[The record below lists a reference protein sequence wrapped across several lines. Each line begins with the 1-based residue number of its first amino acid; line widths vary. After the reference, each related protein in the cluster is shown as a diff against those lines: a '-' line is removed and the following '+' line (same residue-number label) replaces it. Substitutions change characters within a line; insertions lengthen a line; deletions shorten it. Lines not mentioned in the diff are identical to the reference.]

1 MSNSQN
7 ESENI
12 KSSDPSVVNNLNI
25 NNADFSNIHEPNFQS
40 LIPLKNQPL
49 NTQSQSLH
57 QQQSESE
64 QFNAQNKSDYL
75 FHEKKNENKNL
86 NQENKEKNSDQE
98 KDKKSGK
105 EKKSKKVKIKI
116 DNSKKFLL
124 IDSKSIH
131 KLGGKIDSLI
141 NNIGLLTEKINIS
154 NSNQEKLLK
163 EMKILN
169 NNQEKLLK
177 EMNASNS
184 TQVKLLNSLAKNY
197 FPEEIESQK
206 LGLESAGKKE

>member
-25 NNADFSNIHEPNFQS
+25 NNADFSNIHEPYFQS
-40 LIPLKNQPL
+40 LIQPL

-64 QFNAQNKSDYL
+64 QFNAQNKSEYL

-116 DNSKKFLL
+116 NNSKKFIL

-131 KLGGKIDSLI
+131 KLGDKIDSLI

-163 EMKILN
+163 EI
-169 NNQEKLLK
+169 
-177 EMNASNS
+177 NASNS
-184 TQVKLLNSLAKNY
+184 NQVKLLNLLAKKY
-197 FPEEIESQK
+197 FPEETETQK
-206 LGLESAGKKE
+206 LSLESAGKKE